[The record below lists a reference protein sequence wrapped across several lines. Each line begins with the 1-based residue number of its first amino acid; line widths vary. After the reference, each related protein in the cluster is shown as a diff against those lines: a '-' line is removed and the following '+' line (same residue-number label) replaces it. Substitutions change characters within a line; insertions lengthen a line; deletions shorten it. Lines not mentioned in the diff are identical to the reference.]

1 MNRPTAL
8 WRSLACVGLVAAFA
22 AVAWAVAEAGGHDD
36 LPDWRGPRYQYGQ
49 LVVDG
54 QTVVLV
60 QTRVVQR
67 IEIPLQPTDVG
78 TIFSNSIGKFE
89 RRFNPLFYGLD
100 ILGAQGWEIVGEKI
114 PADGDRILVRRVV
127 R

>member
-8 WRSLACVGLVAAFA
+8 WRSLACVGLVLAFA
-22 AVAWAVAEAGGHDD
+22 AMAWAVAAADGRDD
-36 LPDWRGPRYQYGQ
+36 LPELRGPRYQYGQ

-60 QTRVVQR
+60 QTRVIQR
-67 IEIPLQPTDVG
+67 IEIPLQPADVG
-78 TIFSNSIGKFE
+78 TIFGNSIGKFE
-89 RRFNPLFYGLD
+89 KRFNPLFYGLD
-100 ILGAQGWEIVGEKI
+100 ILGAQGWEIVGEKV
-114 PADGDRILVRRVV
+114 PADGDRVLVRRVV